1 MVTARQIHDEGIHL
15 MANAAKRLLK
25 STSKT
30 RLALA
35 SALALSLLLIYQLR
49 AHHLDDRLYF
59 YVLTHPLLQ
68 TADPD
73 SVGLG
78 DYSVVVEAK
87 TVAGIDNNLSGLT
100 FDPDRDLIWAV
111 TNGPNELFALSR
123 AGEVIQRHTL
133 DGFHDV
139 EAVSYL
145 GDGQLVLSE
154 ERRQT
159 LVIVS
164 APLPGETLVREDYK
178 GLTIDYG
185 EGDNDG
191 YEGLA
196 YDLSGDRLFV
206 AKERKPMRLLEIT
219 GLRASM
225 GGDFSLN
232 IQDRSALVREKVFAT
247 DLSSVV
253 FDQRTGHLVLLS
265 DESKLLIEIGDDG
278 EVVGFSSLAAGA
290 AGLSQAI
297 PQAEGVTIDTQGSI
311 YVVSEPNL
319 FYSFERSVSDSL

>member
-1 MVTARQIHDEGIHL
+1 MVK
-15 MANAAKRLLK
+15 AAKRLLDR
-25 STSKT
+25 TSRA
-30 RLALA
+30 RLATA
-35 SALALSLLLIYQLR
+35 TALVLVLLSLYQAR
-49 AHHLDDRLYF
+49 IHHLDDRLY
-59 YVLTHPLLQ
+59 YYISTHPLLQ
-68 TADPD
+68 SADAE
-73 SVGLG
+73 SVSLG

-87 TVAGIDNNLSGLT
+87 AVAGVDNNLSGLT
-100 FDPDRDLIWAV
+100 FDPDRNLLWAV
-111 TNGPNELFALSR
+111 TNGPNELFALNTS
-123 AGEVIQRHTL
+123 GEVIQRHAL

-159 LVIVS
+159 LVIVN
-164 APLPGETLVREDYK
+164 APQPGETLDRADYK

-206 AKERKPMRLLEIT
+206 AKERKPIRLLEIT

-225 GGDFSLN
+225 SGDFSLN

-253 FDQRTGHLVLLS
+253 FDQRTGHLLLLS
-265 DESKLLIEIGDDG
+265 DESKLLIEIGDDS

-290 AGLSQAI
+290 AGLLQDI
-297 PQAEGVTIDTQGSI
+297 PQAEGVTIDANGSI

-319 FYSFERSVSDSL
+319 FYSFERSVSQKP

>member
-1 MVTARQIHDEGIHL
+1 MV
-15 MANAAKRLLK
+15 NAAKRLVK
-25 STSKT
+25 RPSKT

-49 AHHLDDRLYF
+49 AHHWDDRLYF
-59 YVLTHPLLQ
+59 YLLTHPLFY
-68 TADPD
+68 TAEPD
-73 SVGLG
+73 LVGLG

-87 TVAGIDNNLSGLT
+87 PVVGIDNNLSGLT
-100 FDPDRDLIWAV
+100 FDPDRNLLWAV
-111 TNGPNELFALSR
+111 TNGPNELFALSKT
-123 AGEVIQRHTL
+123 GDIVQRHTL
-133 DGFHDV
+133 EGFHDV

-145 GDGQLVLSE
+145 GDGRLVLSE

-159 LVIVS
+159 LVFVN
-164 APLPGETLVREDYK
+164 APLPGETLIRANYK

-185 EGDNDG
+185 EADNDG

-206 AKERKPMRLLEIT
+206 AKERRPMRLLEIK
-219 GLRASM
+219 GIRASM
-225 GGDFSLN
+225 TGDFSLD
-232 IQDRSALVREKVFAT
+232 IQDRSTLVREKVFAT

-253 FDQRTGHLVLLS
+253 FDQRSGHLVLLS
-265 DESKLLIEIGDDG
+265 DESKLLIEIGDDD
-278 EVVGFSSLAAGA
+278 EVVGFSSLAAGS

-297 PQAEGVTIDTQGSI
+297 PQAEGVTIDAQGNL

-319 FYSFERSVSDSL
+319 FYSFERPVSDSP

>member
-1 MVTARQIHDEGIHL
+1 MLSVVNRV
-15 MANAAKRLLK
+15 LK
-25 STSKT
+25 GTSKA

-35 SALALSLLLIYQLR
+35 SVLAILLVVIYQLR
-49 AHHLDDRLYF
+49 VHHLDDRLYF
-59 YVLTHPLLQ
+59 YILTHPLFQ

-73 SVGLG
+73 AVGFG

-87 TVAGIDNNLSGLT
+87 AVAGIDNNLSGLT
-100 FDPDRDLIWAV
+100 FDPDRDLLWAV

-123 AGEVIQRHTL
+123 TGAIIQRHVL
-133 DGFHDV
+133 EGFHDV

-159 LVIVS
+159 LVIIK
-164 APLPGETLVREDYK
+164 APQPGETLIRAHYK
-178 GLTIDYG
+178 GLTIDHG

-196 YDLSGDRLFV
+196 YDLKGDRLFV
-206 AKERKPMRLLEIT
+206 AKERKPMRLLEIK

-225 GGDFSLN
+225 GGDFSLD
-232 IQDRSALVREKVFAT
+232 IQDRSTLVRDKVFAT

-253 FDQRTGHLVLLS
+253 FDQRSGHLVLLS
-265 DESKLLIEIGDDG
+265 DESKLLIEIGDDDK
-278 EVVGFSSLAAGA
+278 VVGFSSLAAGA
-290 AGLSQAI
+290 AGLSKAI
-297 PQAEGVTIDTQGSI
+297 PQAEGVTIDAQGSI

-319 FYSFERSVSDSL
+319 FYSFERSVPDNH